1 MGAVDLVRNVDVKR
15 LLPDSVD
22 TLLAL
27 CTFWKQDYATCCTY
41 LSHSLRISGSLQLAM
56 DAIMF
61 GNDCIGLVIGW

>member
-22 TLLAL
+22 TLVAL
-27 CTFWKQDYATCCTY
+27 CKFWKQDYATCC
-41 LSHSLRISGSLQLAM
+41 SHSLRIIGSLQLAM

-61 GNDCIGLVIGW
+61 DNNCIVLVIGW